1 MADAW
6 NASRLGVDTRPP
18 DVPLS
23 AAMVT
28 EHSARV
34 PRHPHQHCTNGI
46 WLMTRINP
54 EHVPCSWK
62 IPLSG
67 HVPEYLYQHGRLD
80 TSINEASTR
89 TRAHGYRVAQEFRGA
104 TDMAG
109 LGCDPA
115 RGGRLGS
122 YLTCSST
129 S

>member
-1 MADAW
+1 MGDAW
-6 NASRLGVDTRPP
+6 NGSRLGVDTRPP

-28 EHSARV
+28 EASC
-34 PRHPHQHCTNGI
+34 PRPATPSPALHQRHLVDDTHH
-46 WLMTRINP
+46 P